1 MIAFSIVVAV
11 INKGLINMKTKLIPL
26 AVAAAITMAATVAVA
41 DDEAYQ
47 GSWYLMPTLGVMHA
61 DSDLEAE
68 STTAAYGVRL
78 GKVLS
83 EHWDVQLGLTH
94 SNPDSKDSISGF
106 HTAGDYKQTLLGVDA
121 LYMFSRDKFRP
132 FVLAGLGI
140 AHNEIDYTVT
150 GTPAGTV
157 NLSGSNTSWMANVGA
172 GFQYFVTE
180 NIGLQAD
187 LRHVWSKA
195 EASANT
201 INFNDSQTVG
211 NTYLNFGVIFNFA
224 APKQLAAAPAPV
236 EPAPAAMAEV
246 TPQEEQPL
254 PPMTEEPAAEP
265 VGPAPAAFE
274 KMTLQAEVLF
284 AFDKDTLKDSGKKIL
299 DTEVIEKMRAH
310 PEVEL
315 VLITGHTDRIGDES
329 YNQKLSERRAQQV
342 KKYIASQGID
352 AARLHA
358 VGKGEKEPV
367 ADCKGVRGKKLIECL
382 QPNRRVVVEIE
393 AQRQPA
399 Q

>member
-1 MIAFSIVVAV
+1 M
-11 INKGLINMKTKLIPL
+11 NNKLITL
-26 AVAAAITMAATVAVA
+26 AVAAALNLTTTSVFA
-41 DDEAYQ
+41 DEDAYQ
-47 GSWYLMPTLGVMHA
+47 GSWYLMPTLGAVHT
-61 DSDLEAE
+61 DSDLKAD
-68 STTAAYGVRL
+68 SNDMSYGVRL

-94 SNPDSKDSISGF
+94 ANVDSDNTIAGLP
-106 HTAGDYKQTLLGVDA
+106 ANGDYKQTLLGLDA

-132 FVLAGLGI
+132 FVLAGVGLARNRI
-140 AHNEIDYTVT
+140 NYTV
-150 GTPAGTV
+150 GGAAV
-157 NLSGSNTSWMANVGA
+157 NGSDTSWMANVGA

-180 NIGLQAD
+180 AIGLQAD
-187 LRHVWSKA
+187 VRHVWSNA
-195 EASANT
+195 EANINAVGIPTDQT
-201 INFNDSQTVG
+201 IG
-211 NTYLNFGVIFNFA
+211 NTFLNLGVIFNFG
-224 APKQLAAAPAPV
+224 APKKVAEMAPI
-236 EPAPAAMAEV
+236 EPASNLADVA
-246 TPQEEQPL
+246 PQEEEAL
-254 PPMTEEPAAEP
+254 PPLMDAEAEP

-284 AFDKDTLKDSGKKIL
+284 GFDKDVLKENGKKVL
-299 DTEVIEKMRAH
+299 DIEVVEKMRAH

-315 VLITGHTDRIGDES
+315 VLITGHTDRIGDDK
-329 YNQKLSERRAQQV
+329 YNQKLSERRAAQV

-352 AARLHA
+352 ASRLHA